1 MRPPA
6 STVREEKL
14 ANSSSARKRIRSSQR
29 KHEQNRGVRSAV
41 RTAVAK
47 ARRAVGQ
54 ESPDE
59 SQALISLAT
68 SALDKAA
75 EHGILHRRN
84 ASRRKSRLMLMAAKA
99 TAEQGAAA
107 AEAAPKRKAPA
118 ARISKAAA
126 GAKKSASG
134 TKARTKT
141 ERTAART
148 RRTAGTSGAERS

>member
-1 MRPPA
+1 M
-6 STVREEKL
+6 

-47 ARRAVGQ
+47 ARRSVTEG
-54 ESPDE
+54 SDDE
-59 SQALISLAT
+59 SQTLIGLAT

-75 EHGILHRRN
+75 EHGVLHRRN

-99 TAEQGAAA
+99 TADRSEKAV
-107 AEAAPKRKAPA
+107 ETTPKRKSPL
-118 ARISKAAA
+118 ARTAKASA

-134 TKARTKT
+134 TKTRTKT

-148 RRTAGTSGAERS
+148 RRTAGASGAERS